1 MKIKYD
7 LDIAYER
14 GIRKS
19 PRTQLENRGY
29 TIIEQIN
36 ETEFIVE
43 NKEINEKYIT
53 ETALK
58 NNFMRG

>member
-7 LDIAYER
+7 LDIAYEC

-19 PRTQLENRGY
+19 PKIQLENRGY
-29 TIIEQIN
+29 KIIQQIN

-53 ETALK
+53 ETT
-58 NNFMRG
+58 

>member
-1 MKIKYD
+1 MRIKYD
-7 LDIAYER
+7 LDIAYKY

-19 PRTQLENRGY
+19 PRIQLENRGY
-29 TIIEQIN
+29 KIIKQIN

-53 ETALK
+53 ETT
-58 NNFMRG
+58 

>member
-7 LDIAYER
+7 IDMAYKY

-19 PRTQLENRGY
+19 PRIQLENRGY
-29 TIIEQIN
+29 KIISQIN

-43 NKEINEKYIT
+43 NKAINEKYIT
-53 ETALK
+53 KTALK
-58 NNFMRG
+58 LF

>member
-53 ETALK
+53 ETT
-58 NNFMRG
+58 

>member
-1 MKIKYD
+1 MRIKYD
-7 LDIAYER
+7 LDIAYKY

-19 PRTQLENRGY
+19 PRIQLENRGY
-29 TIIEQIN
+29 KIIEQIN

-53 ETALK
+53 ETT
-58 NNFMRG
+58 

>member
-1 MKIKYD
+1 MRVKYD
-7 LDIAYER
+7 LDIAYKS

-19 PRTQLENRGY
+19 PRIQLENRGY
-29 TIIEQIN
+29 KIIKQIN

-53 ETALK
+53 E
-58 NNFMRG
+58 NNMKE